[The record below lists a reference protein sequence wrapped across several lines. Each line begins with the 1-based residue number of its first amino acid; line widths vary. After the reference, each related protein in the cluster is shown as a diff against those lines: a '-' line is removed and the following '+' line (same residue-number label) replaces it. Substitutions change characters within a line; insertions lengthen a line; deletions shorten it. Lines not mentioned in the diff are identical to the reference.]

1 MDEKLGLIVNSQEY
15 YFQKLEDAFKK
26 FDDYKIS
33 NNQIDILI
41 GKVSK
46 FYDNNKSKSNKFLK
60 FIEENKEFE
69 EVFNLI
75 GQIISMCDLNAS
87 NKEYFNPYDDNRVV
101 AKAGVRQNDWIINL
115 LKYKK
120 NGINGIPPSIKATI
134 EYIKDPI
141 NNLTVLSENHKR
153 LISEKLLNCEYS
165 KDTFIPKLKKYFNEK
180 LTQYQIIN
188 EKNIN
193 IIISN
198 LIYLDEIKSI
208 WLSEKYIEES
218 LKKELKEKNQ
228 MLNNTKQIQPLK
240 DRKSVV

>member
-1 MDEKLGLIVNSQEY
+1 MNEKLGLIVNSQEY

-41 GKVSK
+41 DKVSK
-46 FYDNNKSKSNKFLK
+46 FYDNNKSKNNKFLE
-60 FIEENKEFE
+60 FIEENKEFK

-120 NGINGIPPSIKATI
+120 NGLEEIPPSIKATI
-134 EYIKDPI
+134 EYIKDPE
-141 NNLTVLSENHKR
+141 NNLTVLSKNHKN
-153 LISEKLLNCEYS
+153 LISKKLLNREYS
-165 KDTFIPKLKKYFNEK
+165 QDTFISKLKEYF
-180 LTQYQIIN
+180 
-188 EKNIN
+188 
-193 IIISN
+193 
-198 LIYLDEIKSI
+198 D
-208 WLSEKYIEES
+208 
-218 LKKELKEKNQ
+218 KELNNYQVINKKILTLLLVIYFIQ
-228 MLNNTKQIQPLK
+228 MKSKIYGFQNNI
-240 DRKSVV
+240 